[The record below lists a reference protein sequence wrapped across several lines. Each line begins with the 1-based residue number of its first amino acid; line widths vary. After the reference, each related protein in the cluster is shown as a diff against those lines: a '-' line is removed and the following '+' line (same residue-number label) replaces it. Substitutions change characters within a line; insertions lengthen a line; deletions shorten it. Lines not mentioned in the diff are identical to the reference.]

1 MKNNIIDYIQVFEKI
16 VPDLLCDKIIN
27 EYEKTDEWKK
37 GTVGDYNLNSELRN
51 CDSIFISK
59 SEVIDN
65 NPEKRKQI
73 DDEIFDIVSKCLQE
87 YLKLN
92 SLYGSNIQS
101 DSGYSLLRY
110 KKNQCIGQ
118 HIDSSVR
125 NSRELSCSI
134 NLNDD
139 YTGGKFCFFNK
150 QKKYKLNKGDVIM
163 FPSNFMYPHEILP
176 IKSGTRYS
184 IITWIS

>member
-110 KKNQCIGQ
+110 KKNSTL
-118 HIDSSVR
+118 D
-125 NSRELSCSI
+125 L
-134 NLNDD
+134 
-139 YTGGKFCFFNK
+139 
-150 QKKYKLNKGDVIM
+150 KK
-163 FPSNFMYPHEILP
+163 
-176 IKSGTRYS
+176 
-184 IITWIS
+184 